1 MFASASLS
9 SVANIA
15 VLATPMSAGWSGI
28 GPSDSVSSVGRHL
41 FASSA
46 SFDYDLASIS
56 SSHSIDSDLAND
68 APAFLDY
75 GLVAAVRSAGLDLL
89 AEDTQSNGIAPSDS
103 LITSIGCNLF
113 ASSASLDSSL
123 SSTYS
128 LASSLDL
135 DEDNT
140 PTFLQHGPLAAS
152 RFAELDLLAMCAAPD
167 APLLKQDG
175 FDALVHPSS
184 FPSWTAL
191 SAISSDDDASLCSLS
206 SSASL
211 AAVCADD
218 GTDSHIATIAHVFP
232 EAWWTAPAPAQAPA
246 ASRAPSTPEAATPT
260 GTSVVLRQSHSFVRV
275 SGIRIPTEDTWLSI
289 APPATSTDAL
299 ALSPPISSS
308 TPRPPLRQRLSRGF
322 RRVSAI
328 FA

>member
-46 SFDYDLASIS
+46 SFDYDLASSI
-56 SSHSIDSDLAND
+56 SSHSIDSDFEGD
-68 APAFLDY
+68 VPAFLDY

-89 AEDTQSNGIAPSDS
+89 AVDTQSSVIAPSDS
-103 LITSIGCNLF
+103 VVTSIGCNLF

-128 LASSLDL
+128 FASSLDL

-167 APLLKQDG
+167 APLLKQEG
-175 FDALVHPSS
+175 FDALAHPSS

-191 SAISSDDDASLCSLS
+191 SAISSDDDGSLCSLS

-211 AAVCADD
+211 AAVCADN
-218 GTDSHIATIAHVFP
+218 GINSHVAHVTHVFP
-232 EAWWTAPAPAQAPA
+232 EAWWTASAPTQSPA
-246 ASRAPSTPEAATPT
+246 ASPAASTPEAATPT
-260 GTSVVLRQSHSFVRV
+260 GTPVVLRQSRSFVRV
-275 SGIRIPTEDTWLSI
+275 SGIRIPTEDTWL
-289 APPATSTDAL
+289 ALATPAASTDAL
-299 ALSPPISSS
+299 ALAPPISSS
-308 TPRPPLRQRLSRGF
+308 TPRSPLRQRLSRGF

>member
-28 GPSDSVSSVGRHL
+28 GPSDSVCSVGCHL

-46 SFDYDLASIS
+46 SFDYDLASSIS
-56 SSHSIDSDLAND
+56 SYSIDSDLADD

-89 AEDTQSNGIAPSDS
+89 AKDAQSGIAPSDS
-103 LITSIGCNLF
+103 VITSIGCNLF

-152 RFAELDLLAMCAAPD
+152 RFAELDLLAMCAAPG

-175 FDALVHPSS
+175 FDTLVHPTS
-184 FPSWTAL
+184 FPSWTTL

-211 AAVCADD
+211 AAVCAGDV
-218 GTDSHIATIAHVFP
+218 TDSRVANVAHVFP
-232 EAWWTAPAPAQAPA
+232 EAWWTASAPAQAPA
-246 ASRAPSTPEAATPT
+246 ASPAPSTPEAATPT
-260 GTSVVLRQSHSFVRV
+260 GTPVVLRQSRSFVRV
-275 SGIRIPTEDTWLSI
+275 SGIRLPTEDTWLSL

-299 ALSPPISSS
+299 ALAPPISSS